1 MKKVL
6 SVLLAAAMVMGMSV
20 SAFAASD
27 KVWGKGPAD
36 YDTDNDGAS
45 VGNLTF
51 ADTMIVIDNK
61 GAREDVDLNKKVL
74 DDSFTLQPGDTLYFH
89 IMDTMGTDAHA
100 DDVAFM
106 GAIDKDWR
114 INVKT
119 NDYIKSVEF
128 VTGIKADNEIA
139 IKKGETETV
148 VANNLAS
155 TDNKYI
161 KMVLD
166 AEYDVKEEDEV
177 DFYFYIL
184 DTDTEV
190 NGKKVVSKQAEVH
203 YLFDN
208 HTVKYVDFKHI
219 NDVDHMAKWIVTK
232 GEKGTAIFDF
242 EDEVYFT
249 VKMVSEEAVVFNF
262 ETKTFV
268 KAIEKAFDYEAD
280 YTVYNFKGE
289 SDDFVRT
296 GELFIP
302 AKDDTF
308 IYAWDEDAEE
318 LVEIEAE
325 YVEDYKIGGMDKDGW
340 VIETNELG
348 YYVVSDVEVEI
359 EAEEVVEET
368 ETGKAN
374 PETGANDFVGAAVA
388 LAVVSV
394 AAAGALALKK

>member
-20 SAFAASD
+20 SAFAADKD
-27 KVWGKGPAD
+27 KVWGENKN
-36 YDTDNDGAS
+36 YTVTNDKS
-45 VGNLTF
+45 VEELF
-51 ADTMIVIDNK
+51 FSDVMEVVDNK
-61 GAREDVDLNKKVL
+61 GVTEYVNLADYEEDK
-74 DDSFTLQPGDTLYFH
+74 FFLQPGDTLYFT
-89 IMDTMGTDAHA
+89 IMDGDN
-100 DDVAFM
+100 AFDE
-106 GAIDKDWR
+106 AIDKDWR

-128 VTGIKADNEIA
+128 VTYTHKNNSKAKNDLSNNE
-139 IKKGETETV
+139 T
-148 VANNLAS
+148 
-155 TDNKYI
+155 KYI

-166 AEYDVKEEDEV
+166 AEYDSVEDDDI

-184 DTDTEV
+184 DTNHAT
-190 NGKKVVSKQAEVH
+190 NGKQEISYKGEVH

-208 HTVKYVDFKHI
+208 HTVVETVDFEYE
-219 NDVDHMAKWIVTK
+219 NDVDHMAKWVVAK
-232 GEKGTAIFDF
+232 GDKGTAIFDF
-242 EDEVYFT
+242 EDEAYFT

-262 ETKTFV
+262 ETLNYV

-280 YTVYNFKGE
+280 YTTYNFKGE
-289 SDDFVRT
+289 SDKFVRT

-308 IYAWDEDAEE
+308 IYAWDGEE

-348 YYVVSDVEVEI
+348 YYVVADVEVEI
-359 EAEEVVEET
+359 EAEEVEESKPST
-368 ETGKAN
+368 DKVN

-394 AAAGALALKK
+394 AAAGALAFKK

>member
-20 SAFAASD
+20 SAFAAD
-27 KVWGKGPAD
+27 KTWGKGEED
-36 YDTDNDGAS
+36 YAGTNDMS
-45 VGNLTF
+45 VTKLSF
-51 ADTMIVIDNK
+51 DDVMIVWDNK
-61 GAREDVDLNKKVL
+61 EEHSVRVDLDGTYKKE
-74 DDSFTLQPGDTLYFH
+74 DSFTFRAGDTLYFT
-89 IMDTMGTDAHA
+89 IMNGTEG
-100 DDVAFM
+100 FT
-106 GAIDKDWR
+106 GKIDKDWR

-128 VTGIKADNEIA
+128 WAEGDADLDVENVQKYVKIA
-139 IKKGETETV
+139 
-148 VANNLAS
+148 
-155 TDNKYI
+155 
-161 KMVLD
+161 LD
-166 AEYDVKEEDEV
+166 AEYDVKEDDDV
-177 DFYFYIL
+177 DFYFYIM
-184 DTDTEV
+184 DAATAHNATKEISA
-190 NGKKVVSKQAEVH
+190 KAEVH

-208 HTVKYVDFKHI
+208 HVIETVDFDHT
-219 NDVDHMAKWIVTK
+219 NDVDTMAKWVVAK

-242 EDEVYFT
+242 EDEAYFT
-249 VKMVSEEAVVFNF
+249 VKMVSEEAVVFNYVSGNF
-262 ETKTFV
+262 NKDM
-268 KAIEKAFDYEAD
+268 EKAFDYEAD
-280 YTVYNFKGE
+280 YTWYNFKGE
-289 SDDFVRT
+289 SDNFYRT

-308 IYAWDEDAEE
+308 IYAWDGE

-359 EAEEVVEET
+359 EAEEVEET
-368 ETGKAN
+368 KPSTDKVN

-394 AAAGALALKK
+394 AAAGALAFKK